1 MVSLVLY
8 SIWGARRPAWG
19 ARAWRGARWRL
30 RLSLP
35 AMAKY
40 DEKLY
45 TPALV
50 KEVQMLIDQGMRTG
64 QVSGSWHKIKSE
76 FTAAKVGWYGRVS
89 PLKAAI
95 SRRNRYGLGVTGS
108 DAQAHGEQ
116 MISVGFHNVE
126 DACAFEADPGDKE
139 QQVFED
145 ALCKRSGGTIPPW
158 RTPLWWWGGG
168 AMQQFSCT
176 RSSLKRRS

>member
-1 MVSLVLY
+1 MFAWCRSCY
-8 SIWGARRPAWG
+8 SICGRGDGRARPLSAPVARVGACG
-19 ARAWRGARWRL
+19 
-30 RLSLP
+30 

-64 QVSGSWHKIKSE
+64 QVSGSWHKIKAE

-116 MISVGFHNVE
+116 MISVGFHSVE

-158 RTPLWWWGGG
+158 RTPL
-168 AMQQFSCT
+168 
-176 RSSLKRRS
+176 

>member
-1 MVSLVLY
+1 MHVAVGAIRVCMVSLVLY

-50 KEVQMLIDQGMRTG
+50 NEVQMLIDQGMRTG

-89 PLKAAI
+89 P
-95 SRRNRYGLGVTGS
+95 
-108 DAQAHGEQ
+108 
-116 MISVGFHNVE
+116 F
-126 DACAFEADPGDKE
+126 
-139 QQVFED
+139 
-145 ALCKRSGGTIPPW
+145 
-158 RTPLWWWGGG
+158 
-168 AMQQFSCT
+168 
-176 RSSLKRRS
+176 